1 LILARLAALVI
12 TLALLAG
19 PSRAAETV
27 GVEILQ
33 YGLFRSDIVGKQPDP
48 VGVVHNVVDNI
59 CHIAT
64 TRDVPMKIGVHFGVR
79 YKVTGPVAG
88 ERVLLGKVIRY
99 PAVLTPP
106 SGRPASMVGNLVELK
121 VGTTTYAEY
130 ALEQPWELVPGTW
143 TFQFFERDRM
153 LAEFSF
159 TVSDGAAVSE
169 TVNPTC
175 FQLSS

>member
-1 LILARLAALVI
+1 MILERLAALVI

-33 YGLFRSDIVGKQPDP
+33 YGLFRADIVGKQPDAG
-48 VGVVHNVVDNI
+48 GVIHNVVDNI
-59 CHIAT
+59 CHVAT
-64 TRDVPMKIGVHFGVR
+64 TREVPMKIGVHFGVR

-88 ERVLLGKVIRY
+88 ERLLLRKVIRY
-99 PAVLTPP
+99 PTVLTPP
-106 SGRPASMVGNLVELK
+106 SGRTASMVGNFVELK
-121 VGTTTYAEY
+121 VGASSYAEY
-130 ALEQPWELVPGTW
+130 ALEQSWELAPGTW
-143 TFQFFERDRM
+143 TFQFFDRDRK

-159 TVSDGAAVSE
+159 TVTEGASVSE
-169 TVNPTC
+169 DTNPTC